1 MRFSLIV
8 CTLDRRDELAEL
20 FDSLVRQDRDD
31 FEVILVDQNV
41 DDRLVEI
48 VDRYKAHFTN
58 PSRSLRYSEEP
69 DSSSLDP
76 GLRST
81 SDTGLAGNLQSS
93 KPALCHI
100 RMTGT
105 GLSRARNLGI
115 SHATGELIG
124 FPDDDCKYLDG
135 YLAAVDQ
142 IFAEDRT
149 IGCVSGH
156 PTAGDAGLGTQWRD
170 GQRDLDAVTVLNRCQ
185 EFTVFVRKQ
194 SLGRIRYNDLMGV
207 GAKTLWGADEGPD
220 FLIRLIRTGCRLVYF
235 PNLFVYHPDKI
246 AKITRATLGR
256 AASYARGRGCLFRL
270 HRFPRSMVFNSV
282 FRPAAGCGLY
292 LLRLQPM
299 RSAYYFTI
307 IRNTLRGLL
316 MSKAELAEVR
326 ENTTILRDTGLR
338 PVLTTSVDQG
348 IESSI
353 NASTGQ
359 RPVSQGS
366 HSPIEPLALPSLPE
380 NPLVSVLIANYNYG
394 RFLPAALDGLLAQT
408 YQNWQAVVCD
418 DGSTDDSVS
427 IAKDY
432 VRRDHRIRLVQK
444 PNGGQTSTVNE
455 CYSHLT
461 GDIICFLDSD
471 DIFFPS
477 KLQNVVDAF
486 TANPQAG
493 TCNHFSQVIDT
504 RGVEQSVI
512 MHARLDSGWL
522 ANEALI
528 RGGCVYVPMTSC
540 MSMRREI
547 AKLVMPIT
555 DKQPRDVDGYLGM
568 VNQFLAPVLVINRP
582 LSHYRVHGNNMG
594 GITEPTPERL
604 RYELKLIELRT
615 GNLKDFVSRR
625 FGSEIARRISIDD
638 NPQYIQTAL
647 KKLAIEKADRRRSR
661 ASVLIRSHPNAKWRA
676 IWRTV
681 FFLPGPMSRRA
692 VPMMHRS
699 HRIKSFAHRFV
710 TRSKAVPA

>member
-8 CTLDRRDELAEL
+8 CTLGRRDELAEL
-20 FDSLVRQDRDD
+20 FDSLVRQNRND

-48 VDRYKAHFTN
+48 
-58 PSRSLRYSEEP
+58 
-69 DSSSLDP
+69 
-76 GLRST
+76 
-81 SDTGLAGNLQSS
+81 AGRFANAFPLQ
-93 KPALCHI
+93 HI

-115 SHATGELIG
+115 SHASGELIG

-135 YLAAVDQ
+135 YLAAVNQ
-142 IFAEDRT
+142 VFTEDPT

-156 PTAGDAGLGTQWRD
+156 PTADYSALSKQWHED
-170 GQRDLDAVTVLNRCQ
+170 QRDLNEVTVLNRCQ

-194 SLGRIRYNDLMGV
+194 NLGQIRYNDLMGV
-207 GAKTLWGADEGPD
+207 GANTLWGADEGPD
-220 FLIRLIRTGCRLVYF
+220 FLIRLIQTGCRLVYF
-235 PNLFVYHPDKI
+235 PNLLVYHPDKI

-270 HRFPRSMVFNSV
+270 HRFPKSMVFKSL

-292 LLRLQPM
+292 LLWLQPM

-307 IRNTLRGLL
+307 VKNTLRGLL
-316 MSKAELAEVR
+316 MSKSELAEVR
-326 ENTTILRDTGLR
+326 ENTNLKHDARQ
-338 PVLTTSVDQG
+338 PVL
-348 IESSI
+348 
-353 NASTGQ
+353 
-359 RPVSQGS
+359 SQGNV
-366 HSPIEPLALPSLPE
+366 SPLQPLVIPPLRE

-394 RFLPAALDGLLAQT
+394 RFLPAALDGLLAQIYT
-408 YQNWQAVVCD
+408 NWEAVICD
-418 DGSTDDSVS
+418 DGSTDNSVS
-427 IAKDY
+427 IAKEY
-432 VRRDHRIRLVQK
+432 ASRDRRIRLVQK
-444 PNGGQTSTVNE
+444 PNGGQTATVNE

-471 DIFFPS
+471 DIFFSS
-477 KLQNVVDAF
+477 KLQSVVEAF
-486 TANPQAG
+486 IANPTAG

-504 RGVEQSVI
+504 AGVVQQVF

-522 ANEALI
+522 ANQALA
-528 RGGCVYVPMTSC
+528 RGGCIYVPMTSC
-540 MSMRREI
+540 MSIRREV
-547 AKLVMPIT
+547 AELVMPIT

-568 VNQFLAPVLVINRP
+568 VNQFLTPVVVINQA

-594 GITEPTPERL
+594 GITEPTPDRL
-604 RYELKLIELRT
+604 DYELKLIELRT
-615 GNLKDFVSRR
+615 GNVKEFVSKR
-625 FGSEIARRISIDD
+625 FGSEIAARISIND

-647 KKLAIEKADRRRSR
+647 KKLAIEKADRRHSQ
-661 ASVLIRSHPNAKWRA
+661 ASVLIRSHPNPKWRA
-676 IWRTV
+676 IWRAI

-699 HRIKSFAHRFV
+699 HRIKSLAHRFV